1 MSFKD
6 STRREFLARSS
17 FYAIFAPLLSDSFN
31 SALTSGWDRLDAFPN
46 DNRMLAS
53 DYWSLVKRQ
62 FFIEDGLIY
71 LNTGGFGPTLRAAYD
86 AVCKNFFEMGANYN
100 KTFRATMM
108 GEAVPKFIG
117 RVADFIGATS
127 DEVAMT
133 SGTTEAMNYIA
144 NGLDLNQG
152 DEILTTRHEHLGGVY
167 PWLLKAKRHGLV
179 VKQVDLKTPPTN
191 EAEILDQ
198 FERAI
203 TPRTRILS
211 FCHVQYTDG
220 AIMPV
225 KKLCDLARRKG
236 IISVVDGAQS
246 MGLLNF
252 KIRDLGCD
260 FYAASFHKWLCSPYG
275 CGLLYVRDEMR
286 DRLWPTVA
294 LSYSG
299 WNDVDRDGNPAG
311 KTDVS
316 YAPNY
321 PKALLKYSSNIEYY
335 GSLYWTIALAM
346 DFQNLIGRERIQDRI
361 LTLGA
366 RAQAGLREIPGL
378 VNHSPE
384 APALRSGLISF
395 RLPQLS
401 TQELFF
407 KLKEKR
413 KVVCRFIQHP
423 GMNFDVNR
431 FSTHIFNCPEEVD
444 AAVATVREIA
454 SHTPSGSK

>member
-1 MSFKD
+1 M
-6 STRREFLARSS
+6 AQSS
-17 FYAIFAPLLSDSFN
+17 FYAIFAPFLSGSLTPSLTSDWERIHADSDGAKPN
-31 SALTSGWDRLDAFPN
+31 SA
-46 DNRMLAS
+46 

-86 AVCKNFFEMGANYN
+86 AVCKNYFEIGANYN
-100 KTFRATMM
+100 KAFRSKMM

-117 RVADFIGATS
+117 RLADFIGATP
-127 DEVAMT
+127 DEVALT

-144 NGLDLNQG
+144 NGLDLNSG
-152 DEILTTRHEHLGGVY
+152 DEILTTRHEHLGGIY
-167 PWLLKAKRHGLV
+167 PWLLKAKRQGLV
-179 VKQVDLKTPPTN
+179 VKQLVLKSPPAN
-191 EAEILDQ
+191 EAEFLEQ
-198 FERAI
+198 FERSI
-203 TPRTRILS
+203 TPRTRVLS

-220 AIMPV
+220 AILPV

-236 IISVVDGAQS
+236 IMTVVDGAQS
-246 MGLLNF
+246 MGMLNF

-299 WNDVDRDGNPAG
+299 WDSVDRDGNPSG
-311 KTDVS
+311 KTDIS

-346 DFQNLIGRERIQDRI
+346 DFQNLIGRDLVQSRI
-361 LTLGA
+361 LALGSHAHA
-366 RAQAGLREIPGL
+366 RLKEIPGL
-378 VNHSPE
+378 TSHSPDN
-384 APALRSGLISF
+384 PALRSGLISF
-395 RLPQLS
+395 RLRQLG
-401 TQELFF
+401 TPELFF

-413 KVVCRFIQHP
+413 KIVSRFIQHP
-423 GMNFDVNR
+423 GMNFDVSR
-431 FSTHIFNCPEEVD
+431 FSTHIFNSPAEIDE
-444 AAVATVREIA
+444 AVSIIKEIA
-454 SHTPSGSK
+454 NGGVSPGLGRP